1 MYCGKCGNEIKDN
14 EKFCSHC
21 GAKNPLLKNNV
32 EEVVETKTPDSK
44 EESPDSKEASQDVVE
59 KNEMKDTLPGQTEKE
74 NNKSEKKPNK
84 ARNIVLG
91 VIAVCVIGYIFS
103 SCGNGKKL
111 SSEKME
117 VITALKENTDFSTEY
132 IEQWKETF
140 YHFNYND
147 EWRLQYTKENCSVR
161 INEPLIQDWFTG
173 CFGDIE
179 TGNDGTFA
187 YIPAENWVNMYFDA
201 ETSEGRVT
209 IVMYDIN
216 KDEYTVMADGDK
228 YSVTDEFNS
237 YVKEYGLSRILR
249 ADIYDFK
256 NDLSTMGLTI
266 KDLSQINDADL
277 AKYMKEK

>member
-1 MYCGKCGNEIKDN
+1 M
-14 EKFCSHC
+14 
-21 GAKNPLLKNNV
+21 
-32 EEVVETKTPDSK
+32 
-44 EESPDSKEASQDVVE
+44 
-59 KNEMKDTLPGQTEKE
+59 LPGQAEKE
-74 NNKSEKKPNK
+74 NNKSGKKPNK

-91 VIAVCVIGYIFS
+91 VVAVCVIGYILS

-147 EWRLQYTKENCSVR
+147 EWRLQYTKENCSVS
-161 INEPLIQDWFTG
+161 INEALVDDCFTG
-173 CFGDIE
+173 WFGDIE

-187 YIPAENWVNMYFDA
+187 YIPSENCVRMYFDA
-201 ETSEGRVT
+201 ETSEGKLT

-216 KDEYTVMADGDK
+216 KDEYTVMVDGDK

>member
-1 MYCGKCGNEIKDN
+1 MKDN

-21 GAKNPLLKNNV
+21 GAARPVLKNNV
-32 EEVVETKTPDSK
+32 EETVEQKTPDNK
-44 EESPDSKEASQDVVE
+44 ETSQSVVE
-59 KNEMKDTLPGQTEKE
+59 EKKEMNNTLPGQTEKE

-147 EWRLQYTKENCSVR
+147 EWRLQYTKENCSVS
-161 INEPLIQDWFTG
+161 INEALVDDCFTG
-173 CFGDIE
+173 WFGDIE

-187 YIPAENWVNMYFDA
+187 YIPAENCVRMYFDA
-201 ETSEGRVT
+201 ETSEGKLT

-216 KDEYTVMADGDK
+216 KDEYTLRVDGDD
-228 YSVTDEFNS
+228 YGVSDEFNS
-237 YVKEYGLSRILR
+237 YLKQYGLSRILR
-249 ADIYDFK
+249 GDIDDFK
-256 NDLSTMGLTI
+256 RDLSTMDLTI

>member
-1 MYCGKCGNEIKDN
+1 MYCRNCGNEMKDN

-21 GAKNPLLKNNV
+21 GAARPVLKNNV
-32 EEVVETKTPDSK
+32 EETVEQKTPDNK
-44 EESPDSKEASQDVVE
+44 ETSQSVVE
-59 KNEMKDTLPGQTEKE
+59 EKKEMNNTLPGQTEKE

-91 VIAVCVIGYIFS
+91 VIAVCVIGYILS

-147 EWRLQYTKENCSVR
+147 EWRLQYTKENCSVS
-161 INEPLIQDWFTG
+161 INESRIEDCFTG
-173 CFGDIE
+173 VFGDIE

-187 YIPAENWVNMYFDA
+187 YIPAKNWVNMYFDA
-201 ETSEGRVT
+201 ETSEGNVT

-216 KDEYTVMADGDK
+216 KDEYTVMVDGDK
-228 YSVTDEFNS
+228 YGITDELNS
-237 YVKEYGLSRILR
+237 YLKQYDLSSILR
-249 ADIYDFK
+249 EDIDDFK
-256 NDLSTMGLTI
+256 RDLSTMNLTI
-266 KDLSQINDADL
+266 NDLSQISEADL

>member
-1 MYCGKCGNEIKDN
+1 MYCEKCGNEIKDN

-21 GAKNPLLKNNV
+21 GAKSPLLKNNV
-32 EEVVETKTPDSK
+32 EEVVEPKEPDG
-44 EESPDSKEASQDVVE
+44 EGASPDSEEASQDAVK
-59 KNEMKDTLPGQTEKE
+59 KNEMKDTLPGQTKKE
-74 NNKSEKKPNK
+74 NNKSGKKPNK
-84 ARNIVLG
+84 TRNIVLG
-91 VIAVCVIGYIFS
+91 VVAVCAIGYILS

-140 YHFNYND
+140 YRFNYND
-147 EWRLQYTKENCSVR
+147 EWRLQYTKENCSVS
-161 INEPLIQDWFTG
+161 INEALVDDCFTG
-173 CFGDIE
+173 WFGDIE

-187 YIPAENWVNMYFDA
+187 YIPTENCVRMYFDA
-201 ETSEGRVT
+201 ETSEGKLT

-216 KDEYTVMADGDK
+216 KDEYTLRVDGDD
-228 YSVTDEFNS
+228 YGVSDEFNS
-237 YVKEYGLSRILR
+237 YLKQYGLSRILR
-249 ADIYDFK
+249 GDIDDFK
-256 NDLSTMGLTI
+256 RDLSTMDLTI

>member
-1 MYCGKCGNEIKDN
+1 MYCRNCGNEMKDN
-14 EKFCSHC
+14 EKFCSRC
-21 GAKNPLLKNNV
+21 GAKSPLLKNNV
-32 EEVVETKTPDSK
+32 EEVVEPKAPDG
-44 EESPDSKEASQDVVE
+44 KEAPQDVVE
-59 KNEMKDTLPGQTEKE
+59 KNEIKDMLPGQAEKE
-74 NNKSEKKPNK
+74 NNKSGKKPNK

-91 VIAVCVIGYIFS
+91 VVAVCVIGYILS

-147 EWRLQYTKENCSVR
+147 EWRLQYTKENCSVS
-161 INEPLIQDWFTG
+161 INEALVDDCFTG
-173 CFGDIE
+173 WFGDIE

-187 YIPAENWVNMYFDA
+187 YIPSENCVRMYFDA
-201 ETSEGRVT
+201 ETSEGKLT

-216 KDEYTVMADGDK
+216 KDEYTLRVDGDD
-228 YSVTDEFNS
+228 YGVSDEFNS
-237 YVKEYGLSRILR
+237 YLKQYGLSRILR
-249 ADIYDFK
+249 GDIDDFK
-256 NDLSTMGLTI
+256 RDLSTMDLTI

>member
-1 MYCGKCGNEIKDN
+1 MYCRNCGNEMKDN
-14 EKFCSHC
+14 EKFCSRC
-21 GAKNPLLKNNV
+21 GAKSPLLKNNV
-32 EEVVETKTPDSK
+32 EEVVEPKAPDG
-44 EESPDSKEASQDVVE
+44 KEAPQDVVE

-91 VIAVCVIGYIFS
+91 VVAVCVIGYILS

-147 EWRLQYTKENCSVR
+147 EWRLQYTKENCSVS
-161 INEPLIQDWFTG
+161 INEALVDDCFTG
-173 CFGDIE
+173 WFGDIE

-187 YIPAENWVNMYFDA
+187 YIPAENCVRMYFDA
-201 ETSEGRVT
+201 ETSEGKLT

-216 KDEYTVMADGDK
+216 KDEYTLRVDGDD
-228 YSVTDEFNS
+228 YGVSDEFNS
-237 YVKEYGLSRILR
+237 YLKQYGLSRILR
-249 ADIYDFK
+249 GDIDDFK
-256 NDLSTMGLTI
+256 RDLSTMDLTI

>member
-1 MYCGKCGNEIKDN
+1 MKDN

-21 GAKNPLLKNNV
+21 GAARPVLKNNV
-32 EEVVETKTPDSK
+32 EETVEQKTPDNK
-44 EESPDSKEASQDVVE
+44 ETSQSVVE
-59 KNEMKDTLPGQTEKE
+59 EKKEMNNTLPGQTEKE

-91 VIAVCVIGYIFS
+91 VVAVCVIGYILS

-147 EWRLQYTKENCSVR
+147 EWRLQYTKENCSVS
-161 INEPLIQDWFTG
+161 INEALVDDCFTG
-173 CFGDIE
+173 WFGDIE

-187 YIPAENWVNMYFDA
+187 YIPAENCVRMYFDA
-201 ETSEGRVT
+201 ETSEGKLT

-216 KDEYTVMADGDK
+216 KDEYTLRVDGDD
-228 YSVTDEFNS
+228 YGVSDEFNS
-237 YVKEYGLSRILR
+237 YLKQYGLSRILR
-249 ADIYDFK
+249 GDIDDFK
-256 NDLSTMGLTI
+256 RDLSTMDLTI

>member
-1 MYCGKCGNEIKDN
+1 MYCRNCGNEMKDN
-14 EKFCSHC
+14 EKFCSRC
-21 GAKNPLLKNNV
+21 GVKSPLLKNNV
-32 EEVVETKTPDSK
+32 EEVVEPKAPDG
-44 EESPDSKEASQDVVE
+44 KEAPQDVVE
-59 KNEMKDTLPGQTEKE
+59 KNEIKDMLPGQAEKE
-74 NNKSEKKPNK
+74 NNKSGKKPNK

-91 VIAVCVIGYIFS
+91 VVAVCVIGYILS

-147 EWRLQYTKENCSVR
+147 EWRLQYTKENCSVS
-161 INEPLIQDWFTG
+161 INEALVDDCFTG
-173 CFGDIE
+173 WFGDIE

-187 YIPAENWVNMYFDA
+187 YIPSENCVRMYFDA
-201 ETSEGRVT
+201 ETSEGKLT

-216 KDEYTVMADGDK
+216 KDEYTLRVDGDD
-228 YSVTDEFNS
+228 YGVSDEFNS
-237 YVKEYGLSRILR
+237 YLKQYGLSRILR
-249 ADIYDFK
+249 GDIDDFK
-256 NDLSTMGLTI
+256 RDLSTMDLTI

>member
-1 MYCGKCGNEIKDN
+1 MKDN
-14 EKFCSHC
+14 EKFCSRC
-21 GAKNPLLKNNV
+21 GAKSPLLKNNV
-32 EEVVETKTPDSK
+32 EEVVEPKAPDG
-44 EESPDSKEASQDVVE
+44 KEAPQDVVE
-59 KNEMKDTLPGQTEKE
+59 KNEIKDMLPGQAEKE
-74 NNKSEKKPNK
+74 NNKSGKKPNK

-91 VIAVCVIGYIFS
+91 VVAVCVIGYILS

-147 EWRLQYTKENCSVR
+147 EWRLQYTKENCSVS
-161 INEPLIQDWFTG
+161 INEALVDDCFTG
-173 CFGDIE
+173 WFGDIE

-187 YIPAENWVNMYFDA
+187 YIPSENCVRMYFDA
-201 ETSEGRVT
+201 ETSEGKLT

-216 KDEYTVMADGDK
+216 KDEYTVMVDGDK

>member
-1 MYCGKCGNEIKDN
+1 MYCRNCGNEMKDN

-21 GAKNPLLKNNV
+21 GAARPVLKNNV
-32 EEVVETKTPDSK
+32 EETVEQKTPDNK
-44 EESPDSKEASQDVVE
+44 ETSQSVVE
-59 KNEMKDTLPGQTEKE
+59 EKKEMNNTLPGQTEKE

-91 VIAVCVIGYIFS
+91 VVAVCVIGYILS

-147 EWRLQYTKENCSVR
+147 EWRLQYTKENCSVS
-161 INEPLIQDWFTG
+161 INEALVDDCFTG
-173 CFGDIE
+173 WFGDIE

-187 YIPAENWVNMYFDA
+187 YIPAENCVRMYFDA
-201 ETSEGRVT
+201 ETSEGKLT

-216 KDEYTVMADGDK
+216 KDEYTLRVDGDD
-228 YSVTDEFNS
+228 YGVSDEFNS
-237 YVKEYGLSRILR
+237 YLKQYGLSRILR
-249 ADIYDFK
+249 GDIDDFK
-256 NDLSTMGLTI
+256 RDLSTMDLTI